1 VFILG
6 GGKISY
12 YLAKELLDSFITVK
26 IVENNMQRAE
36 ELSKSLPRATILFF
50 DANDQENLEEEKLQ
64 NSDACVALTGMDEEN
79 VIISLYAKSKGVQK
93 IVTKVDKT
101 SMGNMVSK
109 LGLDTVV
116 SPRDIIAND
125 IVRFVRAHQ
134 SRDTDNINA
143 LYKLYDIAEALEFS
157 VDENFTSANIP
168 LKDLPI
174 KDNVLI
180 GGIVRNGEFI
190 LPEGKTVIKNNDKV
204 IILTIDKQITELNQ
218 IIK

>member
-1 VFILG
+1 MKQL
-6 GGKISY
+6 ST
-12 YLAKELLDSFITVK
+12 KEDLD
-26 IVENNMQRAE
+26 
-36 ELSKSLPRATILFF
+36 
-50 DANDQENLEEEKLQ
+50 EEKLQ
-64 NSDACVALTGMDEEN
+64 DSDACVALTGMDEEN
-79 VIISLYAKSKGVQK
+79 VIISLYAKSKGVPK

-109 LGLDTVV
+109 LGLDTIV

-134 SRDTDNINA
+134 SRDTDNINT
-143 LYKLYDIAEALEFS
+143 LYKLYDIAEAIELN
-157 VDENFTSANIP
+157 VDEKFTSTNIP

-190 LPEGKTVIKNNDKV
+190 LPEGKTVIKNDDKV
-204 IILTIDKQITELNQ
+204 IILTIDKQITKLNQ